1 MKRAA
6 LLLCLSPFA
15 FAQTQVPNVFV
26 DGTPAKAA
34 EVNENFQSLVQ
45 QTAALSDRITALE
58 ESSSEP
64 PADDVFRVSLET
76 PASGTS
82 FSGIKTISGWA
93 IATSGIERIE
103 IYIDDVYRFDVAYGG
118 ARGDVGSVFPDVE
131 NSDKSG
137 FSTRYNYNALFAGEH
152 TLTAKAISKGNNVSE
167 SSATFSITKFHKGFI
182 LSQDEFSLD
191 NASCSLQSSTI
202 SIVDA
207 LVDGSNYD
215 ISIQW
220 NTPAQD
226 FGIIEITSN

>member
-1 MKRAA
+1 MRY
-6 LLLCLSPFA
+6 LLTALCLLPSLVL
-15 FAQTQVPNVFV
+15 AQELHTFKNGEVA
-26 DGTPAKAA
+26 DAGK
-34 EVNENFQSLVQ
+34 VNENFQSLAQ

-167 SSATFSITKFHKGFI
+167 SSATFSITTFHKGFI

>member
-1 MKRAA
+1 MRYLLTA
-6 LLLCLSPFA
+6 LYLL
-15 FAQTQVPNVFV
+15 
-26 DGTPAKAA
+26 PALVSGQELYTFKNGEVADA
-34 EVNENFQSLVQ
+34 DEVNENFQNLAQ

-64 PADDVFRVSLET
+64 PADDVFQVRLET

-103 IYIDDVYRFDVAYGG
+103 IYIDDVYSFDVAYGG
-118 ARGDVGSVFPDVE
+118 ARGDVAGVFPDVE

-137 FSTRYNYNALFAGEH
+137 FATRYNYNGLSAGEH
-152 TLTAKAISKGNNVSE
+152 TITAKAISNGNNMAE
-167 SSATFSITKFHKGFI
+167 RSATFSITKFDKPFI
-182 LSQDEFSLD
+182 SSQDEFSLD

-207 LVDGSNYD
+207 LVDGSSYD
-215 ISIQW
+215 ISVQW
-220 NTPAQD
+220 NTAAQD
-226 FGIIEITSN
+226 FEIIGIATD

>member
-1 MKRAA
+1 MRTPIAIAA
-6 LLLCLSPFA
+6 LVASASLI
-15 FAQTQVPNVFV
+15 AQTQVPNVFE
-26 DGTPAKAA
+26 DGTPASAA

-64 PADDVFRVSLET
+64 PADEIFRVNLET

-103 IYIDDVYRFDVAYGG
+103 IYIDDVYSFDVAYGG
-118 ARGDVGSVFPDVE
+118 ARGDVASVFPDVE
-131 NSDKSG
+131 NSDNSG
-137 FSTRYNYNALFAGEH
+137 FVTRYNYSNLTAGEH
-152 TLTAKAISKGNNVSE
+152 TITAKAISNGNNMAE
-167 SSATFSITKFHKGFI
+167 DSATFSITKFNKSYI
-182 LSQDEFSLD
+182 SPQDEFSLD

-207 LVDGSNYD
+207 LVDGSNYN
-215 ISIQW
+215 ISVQW
-220 NTPAQD
+220 NPGAQD
-226 FGIIEITSN
+226 FEIIEIN

>member
-1 MKRAA
+1 MRYLLTA
-6 LLLCLSPFA
+6 LLLLPTLA
-15 FAQTQVPNVFV
+15 LAQELHTFENGEVA
-26 DGTPAKAA
+26 DAGK
-34 EVNENFQSLVQ
+34 VNENFQSLAQ

-58 ESSSEP
+58 EPSSEP

-137 FSTRYNYNALFAGEH
+137 FVTRYNYSSLTAGEH
-152 TLTAKAISKGNNVSE
+152 TITAKAISKGNNVSE

-182 LSQDEFSLD
+182 SPQDEFSLD

-220 NTPAQD
+220 NTRAQD